1 MRSLNP
7 LVLAA
12 LLMVPGLVRADA
24 PYVDLEQRL
33 SAEQRKA
40 TGLDTLA
47 PEQLALLN
55 RLLREQAEAE
65 AATRPTPAP
74 STATAASTTAAAEPD
89 RSLGPS
95 QYIGLDDEPIVSRV
109 KGAVGG
115 WDEGT
120 EFALENGQ
128 VWKVLKGHM
137 KLRETLQN
145 PEIRVVPGVAG
156 RWFLEVDEDLPKA
169 RVYRID

>member
-1 MRSLNP
+1 MPSLKP
-7 LVLAA
+7 LVFAVLLLLAPTLA
-12 LLMVPGLVRADA
+12 QADT
-24 PYVDLEQRL
+24 PYVDVEKRL
-33 SAEQRKA
+33 TAEQRHA
-40 TGLDTLA
+40 TGLDTLT

-55 RLLREQAEAE
+55 RLLREQSEAE
-65 AATRPTPAP
+65 AATRPPPTPA
-74 STATAASTTAAAEPD
+74 TTPVTAAEPE
-89 RSLGPS
+89 RARGPA

-109 KGAVGG
+109 KGAVSG

-137 KLRETLQN
+137 KLRETLAN
-145 PEIRVVPGVAG
+145 PEVRVVPGVAG
-156 RWFLEVDEDLPKA
+156 RWFLEVHEDLPKA

>member
-1 MRSLNP
+1 MPSLKP
-7 LVLAA
+7 LILAA
-12 LLMVPGLVRADA
+12 LLLVPAVVRADA
-24 PYVDLEQRL
+24 PYVDVEKRL
-33 SAEQRKA
+33 TAEQRHA
-40 TGLDTLA
+40 TGLDTLT

-55 RLLREQAEAE
+55 RLLRGQAEAE
-65 AATRPTPAP
+65 AATRPTPA
-74 STATAASTTAAAEPD
+74 TATATTATTAPEPE
-89 RSLGPS
+89 RSRGPA

-109 KGAVGG
+109 KGPVSG
-115 WDEGT
+115 WEEGS

-137 KLRETLQN
+137 KLRETLVDPQV
-145 PEIRVVPGVAG
+145 RVVPGVAG